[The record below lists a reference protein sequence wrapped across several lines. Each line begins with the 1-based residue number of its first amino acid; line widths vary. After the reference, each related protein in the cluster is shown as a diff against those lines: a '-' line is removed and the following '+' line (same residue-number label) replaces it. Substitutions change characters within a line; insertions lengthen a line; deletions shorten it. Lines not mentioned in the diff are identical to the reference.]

1 MIYLTNRIETI
12 NCESI
17 NCDGPWLFWAEE
29 PDELFLESIS
39 KWGQLQPVL
48 VTRVE
53 NTGSELY
60 RHCRYELIAGYK
72 RVQALKSLNRPVLIQ
87 EIELASEQN
96 KGMVYLS
103 SNLGQYPDP
112 KKQLKALRFFQ
123 RFDSNPKELYQLLN
137 IPIKSKQYSLW
148 GNWLKLPLKWDQLL
162 IMGHV
167 PLNAASILSRFEQED
182 LETVFPFLAR
192 VSWSQNN
199 ALHFLTWLWESGQM
213 QGSSVRELI
222 TKNNLTD
229 LLARDLSPKDL
240 VKNLVSAAWKIRYPT
255 LSQLKQT
262 LDKRCQ
268 ELCAGT
274 KWRVEHKDNFE
285 NFSLELTIKVNSRE
299 ELLNGLKNLQQI
311 STSPTWE
318 LLDKCWQMTEIK

>member
-1 MIYLTNRIETI
+1 MKYLTNRIETT

-17 NCDGPWLFWAEE
+17 NCNGSWLFWAEE
-29 PDELFLESIS
+29 PDELFLGSIS

-48 VTRVE
+48 VTK
-53 NTGSELY
+53 SEKY
-60 RHCRYELIAGYK
+60 HESYTLIAGYK
-72 RVQALKSLNRPVLIQ
+72 RVRALKNFNQPVLIQ
-87 EIELASEQN
+87 EIAPLSEQD
-96 KGMVYLS
+96 KGLVYLS
-103 SNLGQYPDP
+103 SNLTHDLNPQ
-112 KKQLKALRFFQ
+112 KQIKALRFFHS
-123 RFDSNPKELYQLLN
+123 FDYPMEELYQFLN
-137 IPIKSKQYSLW
+137 IPIKSKQYTLW
-148 GNWLKLPLKWDQLL
+148 QNWLKLPQKWDQLL

-182 LETVFPFLAR
+182 LEIIFPFLAR
-192 VSWSQNN
+192 VSWSRNN

-213 QGSSVRELI
+213 QGTSVRELI
-222 TKNNLTD
+222 IKNNLTD
-229 LLARDLSPKDL
+229 LLARDLSPRDM
-240 VKNLVSAAWKIRYPT
+240 VKKLVSAAWKIRYPA

-299 ELLNGLKNLQQI
+299 ELLNGLKDLQQI

-318 LLDKCWQMTEIK
+318 LLDKCWKMTEIK